1 MVCKLF
7 WDRVV
12 KREREKE
19 RAKICPH
26 NTLRLQ
32 LIEIKKVTFSC
43 KKYQRVTSIL
53 RGIMEDSMRR

>member
-12 KREREKE
+12 KKKKD
-19 RAKICPH
+19 RARICPQ
-26 NTLRLQ
+26 NILCLQ
-32 LIEIKKVTFSC
+32 LIQIKKVPFSC

-53 RGIMEDSMRR
+53 RGVMEDSMGR